1 MTHIQT
7 FSIQRILLLMQKE
20 LYENLKIVSVGY
32 ISFFG
37 IATAVVALNFIGGG
51 EAWAEF
57 SDFFEFG
64 LFITGLFISGMA
76 FKSFRSKEGTMSYL
90 SIPASVLEKF
100 LSMLLLTTL
109 GLVIFY
115 IAAFSIFDFLFVAL
129 GNSLTNQST
138 EYFRFFSADLPHLFL
153 VYLIVQSI
161 FLAGAATFKKVPLFF
176 TVFWSFVFLLGVG
189 LYSTGLVYLFR
200 DTFESTA
207 HQLDRGV
214 NINLMDLKDSGLWIS
229 KIPEFTFYYLTAP
242 VFWAVT
248 YFKIKEK
255 EA

>member
-7 FSIQRILLLMQKE
+7 FSIRRILLLMQKE

-37 IATAVVALNFIGGG
+37 IATAVVVLNFIGGG

-57 SDFFEFG
+57 SRFFEFG
-64 LFITGLFISGMA
+64 LFITGLFITGMA

-100 LSMLLLTTL
+100 ISMLLLTTI
-109 GLVIFY
+109 GLTVFY
-115 IAAFSIFDFLFVAL
+115 TAAFSLFDFLFTAI
-129 GNSLTNQST
+129 GNSLTNHSV
-138 EYFRFFSADLPHLFL
+138 EYFRFFTDELPHLFL
-153 VYLIVQSI
+153 IYLIVQSV

-176 TVFWSFVFLLGVG
+176 TVFWLFVFLLGIG
-189 LYSTGLVYLFR
+189 LYSAGLAYLFR

-214 NINLMDLKDSGLWIS
+214 NLNLMDMKDTGLWIS
-229 KIPEFTFYYLTAP
+229 EAPEFIFYYLTAP
-242 VFWAVT
+242 VFWAIT